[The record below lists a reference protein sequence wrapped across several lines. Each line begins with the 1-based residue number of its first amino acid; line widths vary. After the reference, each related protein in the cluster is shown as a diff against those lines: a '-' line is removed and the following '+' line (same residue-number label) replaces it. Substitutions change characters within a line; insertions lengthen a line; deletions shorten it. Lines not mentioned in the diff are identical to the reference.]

1 MESTQSF
8 VINKKINGKEITPF
22 LNEFIKD
29 SFYFDNFY
37 HQTGQGKTS
46 DAEFIVENS
55 LYPLDIGSVFFTHA
69 TNEYTAPHQNN

>member
-1 MESTQSF
+1 MDLQKGKNVILISMESTQSF

-46 DAEFIVENS
+46 MLNLSLKIHFIR
-55 LYPLDIGSVFFTHA
+55 
-69 TNEYTAPHQNN
+69 

>member
-37 HQTGQGKTS
+37 HQTGQGKLLMLNLS
-46 DAEFIVENS
+46 LKIHFIR
-55 LYPLDIGSVFFTHA
+55 
-69 TNEYTAPHQNN
+69 